1 MRQRRLPES
10 VIIMQ
15 IKTGAGKEGYSEIG
29 RERFDRLG
37 QFNGTERDTDCSN
50 QDVEQHNLRPE
61 PATIE
66 TIPDCFFSERTK
78 EFVTMTP

>member
-29 RERFDRLG
+29 LESLTG
-37 QFNGTERDTDCSN
+37 WASLTGTERDMDCSN
-50 QDVEQHNLRPE
+50 
-61 PATIE
+61 
-66 TIPDCFFSERTK
+66 
-78 EFVTMTP
+78 